1 MSWKR
6 VGLVFDVCYKCFQPI
21 ALDLEGELICCEH
34 KKRGTFNGGYKKD
47 IWSKLKPLGFRKRR
61 GLKHDYEKY
70 LKDGRRI
77 HIQNKNGFKW
87 HIDNH

>member
-1 MSWKR
+1 MCGSCGSGI
-6 VGLVFDVCYKCFQPI
+6 GLDP
-21 ALDLEGELICCEH
+21 EGELITCEH
-34 KKRGTFNGGYKKD
+34 KKNGIFRFCKKKD
-47 IWSKLKPLGFRKRR
+47 IWNILKPLGFRKRR